1 MKILVTGIAGFI
13 ASNIASELIEKG
25 HKVIGVD
32 DLSNGKKLNIP
43 KKCKFYRLDL
53 SDKVKLNNINI
64 NIDQIFHLA
73 GQSSGEKSFEDPIKD
88 LEKNTIST
96 LNLINFAIRKKVK

>member
-13 ASNIASELIEKG
+13 ASNIASELIKKG

-43 KKCKFYRLDL
+43 KNVNSRLDL
-53 SDKVKLNNINI
+53 SDKVKLN
-64 NIDQIFHLA
+64 
-73 GQSSGEKSFEDPIKD
+73 K
-88 LEKNTIST
+88 
-96 LNLINFAIRKKVK
+96 